1 MKQANQHPNT
11 PPITKTERKPASSH
25 WMACQLEPAL
35 VRCWKQLI
43 SPQWGSRRRVP
54 LPPCSLVNLVEP
66 SSWREQLLSSTI
78 SARTAGQCSTAPNVT
93 SKRSIKTALECTRRR
108 NTRKRTICIMCSHSN
123 QWWFHIYDQS
133 MFVLTVTLHKQVCY
147 HDAFRR
153 CQKLSD
159 LSDGA
164 TGSDVPDVIPCQMAS
179 DTSTPSH
186 YISDCS
192 CFGPAHNSS

>member
-25 WMACQLEPAL
+25 WKAGQLETAL
-35 VRCWKQLI
+35 VLCWRQLI
-43 SPQWGSRRRVP
+43 FPQWGSKGRVP
-54 LPPCSLVNLVEP
+54 LLPCSLVNLVEP

-93 SKRSIKTALECTRRR
+93 SERSIKTVLECTRRR
-108 NTRKRTICIMCSHSN
+108 NTRKRNDFI
-123 QWWFHIYDQS
+123 
-133 MFVLTVTLHKQVCY
+133 FVVTVTLHKQVCY

-159 LSDGA
+159 VSDGA